1 MKITPNILKIAI
13 FATGVSGIVA
23 EYILSTLA
31 SYFLGDSIL
40 QFTLIVSVMMFSM
53 GIGARIS
60 KHISDNLLP
69 KFIFIE
75 FTLSIFVS
83 FSSLLVYLLAAHSN
97 LLGPLI
103 YTHSIIV
110 GLLIG
115 MEIPLVIRL
124 NNEFEAIK
132 VSISSVLE
140 KDYYGSLIGGLF
152 FAFVGLPYLGLTYT
166 PFILGALNFL
176 VALLLFFILYKH
188 VTKYR
193 KIITASVF
201 IVFTAILLGATYA
214 KPIILFGEQKKYKEK
229 VILTKQSK
237 YQRIVMTKW
246 KNDYFLFINGNKQLS
261 TIDEEMYHEP
271 LVHPIMH
278 LAKEHKNILIL
289 GGGDGCAVREILKY
303 NSTEYITVVDLDPEM
318 TKLAQT
324 NEIMLDIN
332 KGSLLDKK
340 VKVKN
345 ADGFHFIETS
355 NEFYD
360 LIIIDLPDP
369 RTIELSRLY
378 SVEFYNLCYQ
388 RLKRNGFI
396 ITQAGS
402 PYYASRSFKTI
413 NHTLSAANFNTLPIH
428 NQILTF
434 GEWGWIIGSKQLNK
448 EQLRQAFV
456 NTDIEDIDTRWIN
469 NEALNLLV
477 SFGKDIFDE
486 NADSLVV
493 NRISNPVLYRTY
505 LNGNWDY
512 Y

>member
-40 QFTLIVSVMMFSM
+40 QFTLIVSVMLFSM
-53 GIGARIS
+53 GVGARIS
-60 KHISDNLLP
+60 KHISTDLLP

-75 FTLSIFVS
+75 FALSIFVS
-83 FSSLLVYLLAAHSN
+83 FSSLLVYLLAAQSN
-97 LLGPLI
+97 YIGPVI
-103 YTHSIIV
+103 YMHSIIV

-140 KDYYGSLIGGLF
+140 KDYYGSLVGGLF

-166 PFILGALNFL
+166 PFVLGALNFL
-176 VALLLFFILYKH
+176 VALLLFVILYKH

-193 KIITASVF
+193 KTITISVF
-201 IVFTAILLGATYA
+201 LVFTAIILGASYA

-229 VILTKQSK
+229 VVLTKQSK
-237 YQRIVMTKW
+237 YQRIVITEW

-289 GGGDGCAVREILKY
+289 GGGDGCAVREILQYKDVE
-303 NSTEYITVVDLDPEM
+303 NITLVDLDPVM
-318 TKLAQT
+318 TELAQT
-324 NEIMLDIN
+324 NEILLDIN
-332 KGSLLDKK
+332 QGSLLNEK
-340 VKVKN
+340 VTVIN
-345 ADGFHFIETS
+345 QDGFQFVENT
-355 NEFYD
+355 NAFYD

-369 RTIELSRLY
+369 RTVELARLY
-378 SVEFYNLCYQ
+378 SVEFYSLCNQ
-388 RLKRNGFI
+388 RLKHNGFI

-413 NHTLSAANFNTLPIH
+413 DLTLSAANFNTLRTH

-434 GEWGWIIGSKQLNK
+434 GEWGWIVGSKQLNK
-448 EQLRQAFV
+448 EQLRTAFL
-456 NTDIEDIDTRWIN
+456 NIDLKDIETKWLN
-469 NEALNLLV
+469 NDALNLLV

-486 NADSLVV
+486 DTDSLVV
-493 NRISNPVLYRTY
+493 NQISNPILYRTY
-505 LNGNWDY
+505 LNGRWDY